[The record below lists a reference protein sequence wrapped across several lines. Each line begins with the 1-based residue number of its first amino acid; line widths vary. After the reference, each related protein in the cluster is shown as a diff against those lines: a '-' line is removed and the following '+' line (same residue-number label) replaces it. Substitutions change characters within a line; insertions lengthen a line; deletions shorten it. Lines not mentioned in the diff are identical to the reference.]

1 MDGERGQEGVGE
13 LGRGIFF
20 TQGPHRQENP
30 SVYLER
36 WSAMSVG
43 GLVCVA

>member
-1 MDGERGQEGVGE
+1 MDGKRGGGGVGR
-13 LGRGIFF
+13 GRGIFF